1 MSSEVVSEGHY
12 DILLGEAFAP
22 LDKLRE
28 VLVKL
33 CAGID
38 YSRFSR
44 MRDFAER
51 SPPMSRTD
59 LRKVI
64 IRNMFFMEQNPE
76 AGYCRERAA
85 YMLHSLDLYQ
95 GM

>member
-22 LDKLRE
+22 LDKLRV

-33 CAGID
+33 CSGIE

-51 SPPMSRTD
+51 SPPESKTD
-59 LRKVI
+59 LRRVI
-64 IRNMFFMEQNPE
+64 IRNLFFMEQNPE
-76 AGYCRERAA
+76 ADYCRERAA
-85 YMLHSLDLYQ
+85 YMLHSLDIYR
-95 GM
+95 GV